1 MKESTKVGIMYTGS
15 AYLVWGLFPIYW
27 KWLEHVAADEILANR
42 IFWSF
47 VSMVLFLLFTRKIGR
62 LKATLQAMRRK
73 PKQAVIL
80 IVASLL
86 VSLNWFLFIWA
97 VNHDRIIET
106 SLGYYINPLMT
117 VLLGVFILKES
128 LSKAQ
133 IFSFMLAMGG
143 VLVLTV
149 SYGQFPWISLGL
161 AVTFALYGLA
171 KKMIQVDAAV
181 GLTLETAVV
190 TPIALVFLVFTYVN
204 GDVSLFSYSVSTD
217 LLLIIGGTVTA
228 IPLLLFAQGAQKIP
242 LYMIGFLQYVTP
254 TMTLLLGI
262 FVYNEP
268 FTSVQL
274 TAFSFIWTALLL
286 FSLSQTKWYQQ
297 KPFMLKND
305 HH

>member
-15 AYLVWGLFPIYW
+15 AYLLWGLFPIYW

-62 LKATLQAMRRK
+62 LKATLQAMRMK

-80 IVASLL
+80 IIASLL

-133 IFSFMLAMGG
+133 IFSFILAMGG
-143 VLVLTV
+143 VLVLTF

-171 KKMIQVDAAV
+171 KKMIQVDAAI

-190 TPIALVFLVFTYVN
+190 TPAALAFLVFTYLN
-204 GDVSLFSYSVSTD
+204 GELSLFSYSVSTD
-217 LLLIIGGTVTA
+217 LLLIVGGTVTA

-305 HH
+305 HQ

>member
-15 AYLVWGLFPIYW
+15 AYLLWGLFPIYW

-42 IFWSF
+42 VFWSF
-47 VSMVLFLLFTRKIGR
+47 ASMVLFLLFTRKIR
-62 LKATLQAMRRK
+62 KLKATLQAIKKK
-73 PKQAVIL
+73 PKQAAAL

-133 IFSFMLAMGG
+133 IFSFILAMGG

-171 KKMIQVDAAV
+171 KKMIQVDAAI

-190 TPIALVFLVFTYVN
+190 TPAALAFLVFTYMN
-204 GDVSLFSYSVSTD
+204 GDLSLFSYSVSTD
-217 LLLIIGGTVTA
+217 LLLMIGGTVTA

-262 FVYNEP
+262 FVYDEP

-274 TAFSFIWTALLL
+274 TAFSFIWMALLL

-297 KPFMLKND
+297 KQFVLKND